1 MPQHEAAHPGR
12 QQFTFTLD
20 DVQFAESGD
29 PNDRGY
35 ILRGHA
41 AVFDRLSHDLGGY
54 RTKIAKGAFSSV
66 LDQAPDVHL
75 VWDHDT
81 RYTLARTKNGTLDLR
96 EDPMGLHVYA
106 RVAPTSY
113 AQDLAVLMR
122 RGDVDQM
129 SFACNIGQDTWTED
143 TNGDIT
149 RTIYSVDGLFDVTV
163 CAQGAFP
170 QTDSKLL
177 ASAIEAGRIKR
188 PSGGVGDALEASGAT
203 EVGDAPEASG
213 PDTVEPPAAAGREIA
228 RLKAHA
234 RSRLVIT
241 TRKG

>member
-1 MPQHEAAHPGR
+1 MPQLEAAREGR

-20 DVQFAESGD
+20 NVQFAETGDPAGSGD
-29 PNDRGY
+29 L

-41 AVFDRLSHDLGGY
+41 AVFDRLSHDLGGF

-66 LDQAPDVHL
+66 LDANPDVHL

-81 RYTLARTKNGTLDLR
+81 RYTLARTKNGTLELR
-96 EDPMGLHVYA
+96 EDPYGLHVWA
-106 RVAPTSY
+106 KMAPTSY

-129 SFACNIGQDTWTED
+129 SFACNIGEDTWTED
-143 TNGDIT
+143 KAGNIT
-149 RTIYSVDGLFDVTV
+149 RTIYSVDSLFDVTV

-177 ASAIEAGRIKR
+177 ASAIEAGRVKR
-188 PSGGVGDALEASGAT
+188 PEGDVGDAPEASGVT
-203 EVGDAPEASG
+203 EVGDALEASG
-213 PDTVEPPAAAGREIA
+213 PDTVEPPTAGREIA

-234 RSRLVIT
+234 RSRLVIS